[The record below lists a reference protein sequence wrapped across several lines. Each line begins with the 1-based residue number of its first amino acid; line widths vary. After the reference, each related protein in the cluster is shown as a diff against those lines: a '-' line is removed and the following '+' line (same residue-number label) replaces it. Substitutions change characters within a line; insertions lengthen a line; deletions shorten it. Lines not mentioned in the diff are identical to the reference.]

1 MNHYRIFTL
10 SELEEKYTE
19 ALAIEDS
26 ADRKN
31 KLNLIKRAINWKKK
45 NILIR
50 EKNLLKTK

>member
-45 NILIR
+45 NILMNFEMLIF
-50 EKNLLKTK
+50 